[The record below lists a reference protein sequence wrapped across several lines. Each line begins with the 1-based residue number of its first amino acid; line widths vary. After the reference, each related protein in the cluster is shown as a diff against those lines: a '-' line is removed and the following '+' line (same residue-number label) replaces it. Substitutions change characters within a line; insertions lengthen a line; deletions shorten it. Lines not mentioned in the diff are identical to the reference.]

1 MMEPTRTSYRCS
13 DIVIHHL
20 MVIPHSYPIHTCTL
34 SKLKFGNKYNI
45 YLQRLIFL
53 TAESAK
59 QMYNLEAKQLQS
71 RKKCHRSIY
80 KQQLQMQIKL
90 QYVQLGIGSLQHQL
104 YLLKP
109 YMFWM

>member
-1 MMEPTRTSYRCS
+1 M
-13 DIVIHHL
+13 
-20 MVIPHSYPIHTCTL
+20 
-34 SKLKFGNKYNI
+34 

-71 RKKCHRSIY
+71 RKKLVAVQNCHRSIY
-80 KQQLQMQIKL
+80 KHKLQMQIKL

-109 YMFWM
+109 YMFWMRALSFCGA